1 MSIIRTM
8 TTGASGMRAESE
20 ALSVVSD
27 NIANVNTI
35 GFKRSRAVFEDV
47 LGRSVMGGNAIPTAG
62 GGSRVSHI
70 TQMWTQGA
78 LVTTGA
84 PTDLALSGDGF
95 FVVKG
100 GVDGVDS
107 QFYTRAGQFHV
118 DANGFV
124 VNADGLRVQGYQ
136 ADDSGGIG
144 ATMGD
149 LQVDGMSLPATPTD
163 IVQMGANLSADP
175 VTTPIT
181 WDLANPAGDASATVT
196 FYDSLG
202 QAHEGTVWFINNGGG
217 NWDYHV
223 TVDGGEVTGGTAGTP
238 FQGASGSLT
247 FNTDGSL
254 QTETPGPSTW
264 DFVGAATGQ
273 TIDFDFGTSITEGGT
288 GFGGTT
294 QLAGDSSVL
303 MTRQDGFSGGTVQ
316 GIRVEAD
323 GTITGVFGNGQDR
336 ALGRVAVAAFG
347 SNDGLAR
354 AGHNLW
360 AETQASGEVLLGE
373 AGTGGRGSIVSG
385 ALESS
390 NVDLGSEFVD
400 LISFQRGFSANS
412 KIITTAD
419 EMYQEL
425 VNLKR

>member
-1 MSIIRTM
+1 M

-47 LGRSVMGGNAIPTAG
+47 LGRSVMGSNAIPQSG

-78 LVTTGA
+78 LVTTGV
-84 PTDLALSGDGF
+84 PTDMALSGDGF

-118 DANGFV
+118 DSDGFV

-136 ADDSGGIG
+136 ADDTGSIT

-163 IVQMGANLSADP
+163 IVQMGANLSADFVAP
-175 VTTPIT
+175 PMT
-181 WDLANPAGDASATVT
+181 WDPANPDGDASATVT

-202 QAHEGTVWFINNGGG
+202 QSHEGTVYFINNGGG
-217 NWDYHV
+217 AWDYHV
-223 TVDGGEVTGGTAGTP
+223 TVDGAEVTGGTPDTP
-238 FQGASGSLT
+238 FEGASGTLQ
-247 FNTDGSL
+247 FNPDGSL
-254 QTETPGPSTW
+254 QTETTTASSW
-264 DFVGAATGQ
+264 NFVGATPAQ
-273 TIDFDFGTSITEGGT
+273 TIDFDFGTSLDEGGT
-288 GFGGTT
+288 GFGGMT
-294 QLAGDSSVL
+294 QLAGASTVL
-303 MTRQDGFSGGTVQ
+303 MTRQDGFSGGPVQ
-316 GIRVEAD
+316 GIRVDAD
-323 GTITGVFGNGQDR
+323 GTVTGVFGNGQDR
-336 ALGRVAVAAFG
+336 ALGRVAVAKFA
-347 SNDGLAR
+347 SNEGLAR

-360 AETQASGEVLLGE
+360 AGTRASGEVLLGE
-373 AGTGGRGSIVSG
+373 AGTGGRGSVVSG
-385 ALESS
+385 SLESS

-400 LISFQRGFSANS
+400 LIAFQRGFSANS
-412 KIITTAD
+412 KIVTTAD

>member
-20 ALSVVSD
+20 ALTVVSD

-47 LGRSVMGGNAIPTAG
+47 LGRSVMGSNAIPTAG

-118 DANGFV
+118 DSNGFV
-124 VNADGLRVQGYQ
+124 VNSDGLRVQGYQ
-136 ADDSGGIG
+136 ADDSGGIT

-181 WDLANPAGDASATVT
+181 WDPANPAGDASATVT

-202 QAHEGTVWFINNGGG
+202 QSHEGTVWLINNGGG
-217 NWDYHV
+217 SWDYHV

-238 FQGASGSLT
+238 FEGASGSLT

-254 QTETPGPSTW
+254 QTETPGASTW
-264 DFVGAATGQ
+264 SFVGAAAGQ

-294 QLAGDSSVL
+294 QLAGASTVL

-323 GTITGVFGNGQDR
+323 GTVTGVFGNGQDR

-347 SNDGLAR
+347 SNEGLAR

-360 AETQASGEVLLGE
+360 AETQASGEVLIGE

-400 LISFQRGFSANS
+400 MISFQRGFSANS

>member
-1 MSIIRTM
+1 M

-47 LGRSVMGGNAIPTAG
+47 LGRSVMGSNAIPTAG
-62 GGSRVSHI
+62 GGSRVAHI

-78 LVTTGA
+78 LVTTGV

-100 GVDGVDS
+100 NVDGTDS

-118 DANGFV
+118 DSDGYV
-124 VNADGLRVQGYQ
+124 VNSDGLRVQGYQ
-136 ADDSGGIG
+136 ADDSGAIS

-149 LQVDGMSLPATPTD
+149 LQVDGMTLPATPTS
-163 IVQMGANLSADP
+163 IVTMGANLSADP
-175 VTTPIT
+175 VSTPIT
-181 WDLANPAGDASATVT
+181 WNPANPAGDASANVT

-202 QAHEGTVWFINNGGG
+202 QSHQGTVWFINNGAGS
-217 NWDYHV
+217 WEYHV

-238 FQGASGSLT
+238 FEGASGTLT

-254 QTETPGPSTW
+254 QSETPGASSF
-264 DFVGAATGQ
+264 DFIGATPGQ
-273 TIDFDFGTSITEGGT
+273 AVTFDFGTSIAEGGT

-294 QLAGDSSVL
+294 QEAGDSTVNV
-303 MTRQDGFSGGTVQ
+303 TRQDGFAGGTVQ
-316 GIRVEAD
+316 GIRVESD

-336 ALGRVAVAAFG
+336 ALGQVAVAAFA
-347 SNDGLAR
+347 SNEGLAR

-360 AETQASGEVLLGE
+360 AETNDSGQALLGA
-373 AGTGGRGSIVSG
+373 AGTGGRGSVVSG
-385 ALESS
+385 SLESS

-400 LISFQRGFSANS
+400 LISYQRGFSANS

-425 VNLKR
+425 VNLRR